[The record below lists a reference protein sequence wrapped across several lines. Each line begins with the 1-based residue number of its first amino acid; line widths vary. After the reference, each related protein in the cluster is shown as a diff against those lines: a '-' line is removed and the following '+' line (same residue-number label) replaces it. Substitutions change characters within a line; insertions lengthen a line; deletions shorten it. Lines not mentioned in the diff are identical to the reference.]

1 MDFSLQGE
9 DLLNTAL
16 SWGLDTMSSKW
27 GGDQNYDYQRR
38 LQKHDFDFQREMW
51 NKQLQADNTA
61 IQRRMK
67 DADEAGLNA
76 NLMFNAGSS
85 GASTPS
91 VSGGSTGANVGMQ
104 TPNTAASLMYAL
116 TKAKNDAEIRNLDAN
131 TGKTKVETEI
141 AEITRKWTPE
151 IIKSQTR
158 KQQQE
163 TATEIAKTV
172 QAEIDAEMKRL
183 DLTKRDK
190 EYWRELEIYKKELE
204 AKMIELGFDTSVIGA
219 TLNGL
224 GKAAN
229 AISPVTALTG
239 RSLSQQKNYGYVTTY

>member
-1 MDFSLQGE
+1 MDF
-9 DLLNTAL
+9 DLGLTDLANTAL

-27 GGDQNYDYQRR
+27 AGDQNYEYARR
-38 LQKHDFDFQREMW
+38 LQKHDFNFQSKMW
-51 NKQLQADNTA
+51 DKQLQADNTA

-76 NLMFNAGSS
+76 NLLFNNGGS

-91 VSGGSTGANVGMQ
+91 VSGGSTGANIGMQ
-104 TPNTAASLMYAL
+104 TPNTGTALMYAL

-141 AEITRKWTPE
+141 AEITRKYTPE
-151 IIKSQTR
+151 IIKAQTR

-163 TATEIAKTV
+163 TATEIARTA
-172 QAEIDAEMKRL
+172 QAEIDAEMRRL

-190 EYWRELEIYKKELE
+190 EYWREIEIYKKELE
-204 AKMIELGFDTSVIGA
+204 AKMIELGFDTSVIGSA
-219 TLNGL
+219 INGL
-224 GKAAN
+224 GKAVN
-229 AISPVTALTG
+229 AISPVTAFTG
-239 RSLSQQKNYGYVTTY
+239 RSLSQQKSYGYVTTY